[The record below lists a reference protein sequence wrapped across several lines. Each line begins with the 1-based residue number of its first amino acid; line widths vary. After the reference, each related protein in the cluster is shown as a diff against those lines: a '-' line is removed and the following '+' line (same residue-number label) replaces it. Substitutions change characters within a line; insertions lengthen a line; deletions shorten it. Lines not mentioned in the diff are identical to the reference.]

1 MKVKLLLEEINNIP
15 KGNVKLDISVKTDG
29 KIEEIYKRI
38 KGLFIQKGSLKKQLL
53 SSSAEFHEDRMVY
66 TLPISELSKIMNY
79 GKLNLCLQL
88 DRDIMFIPIYNN
100 IKEDFY
106 ICQKQTVFQ
115 LNTSDSI
122 EKVVEFSRKDSVS
135 ISVSVTEVSE
145 NKEKDLLILG
155 DFSPEFKR
163 KEVCLKELFLK
174 NNLTNEVRKLIDLK
188 VNNHTNEYQAILK
201 LQDNPLYDG
210 NWEMFCSGTFNDKP
224 ISIKV
229 KYTKVDEVVGSYF
242 SNRDQLYYHVFSCN
256 DKYEVVMNIKKN
268 TEQMVST
275 QIDNIELDQNKLIIE
290 GEVQFLSSIDTEN
303 QRAELLFIHRDTKRE
318 KSHSISVTDKY
329 FESIVDFGEENI
341 FEEKG
346 IWDVFISFEIQEIR
360 GKVKLDV
367 GSKSDFVIIPKT
379 VYNQSSGIKRIRP
392 YVTLDNSLALLIRD
406 EGVYC
411 DVISVDYEAS
421 NLIVKGFVDI
431 PDIDYVVKNVY
442 LYEESLELK
451 IKCISEFVKED
462 EGYYFN
468 SSYNWNAFDIKRY
481 GELNLKLMIHI
492 ESNGHSIEF
501 SLDSNLDDID
511 NKAKAIIYPPLNQN
525 INGYPMQIQPYYT
538 NQNELSVAVQNSLQ
552 AYCITVDS
560 RRDNID
566 LVIGSIVEEQFEVR
580 DTRLIFKERT
590 TGQTFIQNGKQNKL
604 NEYQFHIDRSLLQ
617 TNEIYNT
624 GKWDICFAAKV
635 NNNDITTKVS
645 CNDINIINQNA
656 TFKSNAIKVGSD
668 LYGSIFFDKK
678 SKVMSFETRNLKAH
692 EKKKEKVRFLM
703 AKGIAKVWSKF
714 RKKPVW
720 LIGENLGEVAQ
731 DNGFAFFESCVK
743 KNVSEDYYYVSKAE
757 NKNMDNL
764 EPYKDRVIRYDS
776 FKHLCLYH
784 LSNYLIV
791 SHGIRDVIPNIVH
804 PKMGSNT
811 KPIIYLQHGII
822 AMKKLE
828 FNRKSYNGMIKKFV
842 VSSMHEKNILIN
854 EMNFKEKQIMTT
866 GLARFDS
873 LVDKSKNKKTRE
885 ILLMPT
891 WREWIIGSKEGF
903 LESDFFV
910 YYHGLLQDKRLHDL
924 LEKNNLVLKFF
935 PHIEIQKKYKDEFA
949 NLNERIQV
957 VNLGEESVKELI
969 QNSSLMITD
978 YSSVVFDFNY
988 LKKPTIFYHFDVND
1002 YLKHRGSY
1010 VDLNKDLVGD
1020 IAYKKEEVIKYISEY
1035 VKNDFKYKSQYLIK
1049 SKKYYAYDDEKNF
1062 ERIYKEIKKIS
1073 NEKIKK

>member
-1 MKVKLLLEEINNIP
+1 MKVKLLLEEINNVP
-15 KGNVKLDISVKTDG
+15 KGNIRLDISVETDG
-29 KIEEIYKRI
+29 EIEEVYKRI
-38 KGLFIQKGSLKKQLL
+38 KGLFIQKGSFKKQLL
-53 SSSAEFHEDRMVY
+53 SSSAELHADRMVY
-66 TLPISELSKIMNY
+66 TLPISELSKIMND

-88 DRDIMFIPIYNN
+88 DQDILSIPIYNN

-106 ICQKQTVFQ
+106 ICPKQTVFQ

-135 ISVSVTEVSE
+135 IIVSVTEVSE

-163 KEVCLKELFLK
+163 KEVCLKELFLE
-174 NNLTNEVRKLIDLK
+174 NNLTKEVRKLTGLK
-188 VNNHTNEYQAILK
+188 VNSHTNEYQAILELK
-201 LQDNPLYDG
+201 DNPLYDG

-229 KYTKVDEVVGSYF
+229 KYTKADKVVGSYF
-242 SNRDQLYYHVFSCN
+242 SNHDQLYYHVFSRN
-256 DKYEVVMNIKKN
+256 NKHEVVMSIEKN

-275 QIDNIELDQNKLIIE
+275 QIDNVELNQNKLIIE
-290 GEVQFLSSIDTEN
+290 GEVQFQSSIDTEN
-303 QRAELLFIHRDTKRE
+303 QRAELLFIQRDTKRE
-318 KSHSISVTDKY
+318 LSYPISVTDKY
-329 FESIVDFGEENI
+329 FESIVDFGEENV
-341 FEEKG
+341 FGEKG
-346 IWDVFISFEIQEIR
+346 IWDIFVSFEVQGIR
-360 GKVKLDV
+360 DKVKLNLD
-367 GSKSDFVIIPKT
+367 SKSDFVIIPRT
-379 VYNQSSGIKRIRP
+379 VYNQSSGVKRIRP
-392 YVTLDNSLALLIRD
+392 YATLDNNLALLIRD

-442 LYEESLELK
+442 LYEESLDLK
-451 IKCISEFVKED
+451 MKCISEFVKED

-468 SSYNWNAFDIKRY
+468 SSYNWNAFDIGRY
-481 GELNLKLMIHI
+481 GELNLKFMIHI
-492 ESNGHSIEF
+492 ESDGHSIEF
-501 SLDSNLDDID
+501 SLASNLDDID
-511 NKAKAIIYPPLNQN
+511 NKARAIIYPPLNQN
-525 INGYPMQIQPYYT
+525 INGYPMQILPYYT
-538 NQNELSVAVQNSLQ
+538 NQNELSVTVQNSLQ
-552 AYCITVDS
+552 AYCIAMDS
-560 RRDNID
+560 KNNNIN
-566 LVIGSIVEEQFEVR
+566 LVICSMTEEQFEVQ
-580 DTRLIFKERT
+580 DTRLICRERN
-590 TGQTFIQNGKQNKL
+590 TGQTFIQNGKLNKL
-604 NEYQFHIDRSLLQ
+604 NEYQFDIDRSLIQ
-617 TNEIYNT
+617 TNEVQDA
-624 GKWDICFAAKV
+624 GKWDVYFAARI
-635 NNNDITTKVS
+635 NNNEVKTRVL
-645 CNDINIINQNA
+645 CNDINIINQNS
-656 TFKSNAIKVGSD
+656 TFKSNAIKVGSE
-668 LYGSIFFDKK
+668 LYGSIFFEKK
-678 SKVMSFETRNLKAH
+678 NKTMSFETRNLKAH

-703 AKGIAKVWSKF
+703 AKGIAKIWGKF

-764 EPYKDRVIRYDS
+764 EPYKAKVIRYDS

-828 FNRKSYNGMIKKFV
+828 FNSKSYNGMIKKFV
-842 VSSMHEKNILIN
+842 VSSTHEKNILIN
-854 EMNFKEKQIMTT
+854 KMNFKEKQIMTT

-873 LVDKSKNKKTRE
+873 LVDKSKDKKTRE

-910 YYHGLLQDKRLHDL
+910 YYQGLLQDKRLHDL

-935 PHIEIQKKYKDEFA
+935 PHIEIQKKYKDEFT
-949 NLNERIQV
+949 NLNERIQFV
-957 VNLGEESVKELI
+957 KLGEESVKELI

-1020 IAYKKEEVIKYISEY
+1020 IAYTKEEVIKSISEY
-1035 VKNDFKYKSQYLIK
+1035 VKNDFKYKPQYLIK
-1049 SKKYYAYDDEKNF
+1049 SKKYYAYHDEKNF

-1073 NEKIKK
+1073 MKK